1 MQAFEKVG
9 RSHCNEE
16 CGTTCNEKCAHVPNL
31 KASKD
36 QYGLGSEGLNV
47 CHSLAKHSAGILV
60 LDNQSALH
68 MSRFKSLV
76 ET

>member
-1 MQAFEKVG
+1 MT
-9 RSHCNEE
+9 S
-16 CGTTCNEKCAHVPNL
+16 
-31 KASKD
+31 
-36 QYGLGSEGLNV
+36 GSEGLNV

-68 MSRFKSLV
+68 MSRCKSLV